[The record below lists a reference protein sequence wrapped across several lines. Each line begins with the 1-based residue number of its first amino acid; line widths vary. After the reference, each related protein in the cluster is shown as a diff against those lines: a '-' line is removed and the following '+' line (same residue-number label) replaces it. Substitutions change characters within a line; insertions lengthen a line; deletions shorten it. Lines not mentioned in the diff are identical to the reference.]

1 MHYYRKYM
9 ERQLNKAGKKRFIVA
24 IVKNG
29 FEMAT
34 PTWIM
39 VHERKNM
46 YTYLYI
52 EVNWQSRLQIN
63 GNK

>member
-1 MHYYRKYM
+1 M
-9 ERQLNKAGKKRFIVA
+9 KKRFIVA
-24 IVKNG
+24 IVKND

-34 PTWIM
+34 PTGIM

>member
-1 MHYYRKYM
+1 M
-9 ERQLNKAGKKRFIVA
+9 KKHFIVA
-24 IVKNG
+24 IVKND

-34 PTWIM
+34 PTGIM
-39 VHERKNM
+39 VHEGKNM
-46 YTYLYI
+46 YTYLHVYI